1 MPDEQPADQQ
11 AQDQSREL
19 HDESYSGAAARQ
31 TLKRLGSP
39 LLDFLKAETEGA
51 TALLLATAAALVWA
65 NVSGSSYHSFWTTDF
80 SIRVGTHALSADLRH
95 AKVYVSVVGTENEVK
110 GSLVALRHASGFIR
124 HQLGAVLRMRHTP
137 ELHFAHDDVEVRA
150 ARIEELLSE
159 ETAAARERDQTKP
172 DQDSSGSG
180 YADELG

>member
-1 MPDEQPADQQ
+1 MPGRRPERLAEQI
-11 AQDQSREL
+11 RE
-19 HDESYSGAAARQ
+19 E
-31 TLKRLGSP
+31 
-39 LLDFLKAETEGA
+39 
-51 TALLLATAAALVWA
+51 
-65 NVSGSSYHSFWTTDF
+65 VSLIIAGEVEDP
-80 SIRVGTHALSADLRH
+80 RVGFATVTDVKLSADLRH
-95 AKVYVSVVGTENEVK
+95 AKVYVSVIGTENEVK